1 MTLTK
6 RIILANVGM
15 AAICAASTMA
25 QEAVTPQPVPAAQP
39 PVVSAPLHFP
49 AGPKWSS
56 PEIAKV
62 GDMLKGTWKSTA
74 AVPGRDGASEAEIV
88 MTVAPIVAQDIPD
101 AMYVESARS
110 DSMQA
115 PYRRSLFQL
124 YSYKG
129 HVRLRT
135 LEPITP
141 EGRDTLNQLTGFWA
155 YPEALPLLTS
165 HAVKS
170 ADYIAT
176 LDVELEPFK
185 QGGGFSGKT
194 PYPYPNGANGAVEMT
209 SELTLMPDALTSADR
224 GYDASGKVVWGA
236 AEKDKYTFTRYNPP
250 LPSVDKREDGLVLLW
265 YKKVVEGETLNESMR
280 YYAQY
285 TGWLAGGGQ
294 LDTSR
299 GRDKAGGPF
308 GFVQIPQVALG
319 TIRAWKEA
327 LKGVGLGSTVRML
340 VPPELGYGAKPITR
354 GGKTV
359 APPDSPLVFEIEVVG
374 IEPAKKPEPTALPDG
389 IKIVPNKGGGQG
401 GRSPK

>member
-209 SELTLMPDALTSADR
+209 SELTLMPDALTIEFSARFVSSVADQN
-224 GYDASGKVVWGA
+224 
-236 AEKDKYTFTRYNPP
+236 TFSP
-250 LPSVDKREDGLVLLW
+250 LSVYFCIG
-265 YKKVVEGETLNESMR
+265 N
-280 YYAQY
+280 
-285 TGWLAGGGQ
+285 
-294 LDTSR
+294 
-299 GRDKAGGPF
+299 
-308 GFVQIPQVALG
+308 
-319 TIRAWKEA
+319 
-327 LKGVGLGSTVRML
+327 GLGSAFYLGSDDAWLAAPNLSRGVAATVDTDNALHTYRI
-340 VPPELGYGAKPITR
+340 ELSGSTIGSTINVYYDNA
-354 GGKTV
+354 
-359 APPDSPLVFEIEVVG
+359 ASPLLTSTVVHDVAVYG
-374 IEPAKKPEPTALPDG
+374 NSPQIGFGDSSTKDSGVSEWGFLWHNASCIPINAVPEPTTAALLIAG
-389 IKIVPNKGGGQG
+389 ALVL
-401 GRSPK
+401 GRRSLRRN